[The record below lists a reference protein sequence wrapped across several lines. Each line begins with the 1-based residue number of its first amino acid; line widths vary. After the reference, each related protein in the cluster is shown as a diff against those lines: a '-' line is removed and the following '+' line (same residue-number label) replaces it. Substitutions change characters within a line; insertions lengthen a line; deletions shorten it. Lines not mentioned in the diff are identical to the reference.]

1 MSPPGGGL
9 ESDCLRPSRTLH
21 CPILRLGGGTMLRP
35 FALAISCVIL
45 GGCASTDRVDLVAG
59 DSQQAI
65 VRNGTPALVSQKR
78 HLVML
83 SANSRAVKS
92 NARPGFTVVI
102 KNLGRQPETLMMSS
116 FSASSRTSNQVAGIR
131 IYQYELLKE
140 EQTRQ
145 AWAAFGAALEGAGNA
160 MSAASAGYV
169 NTTGS

>member
-1 MSPPGGGL
+1 
-9 ESDCLRPSRTLH
+9 
-21 CPILRLGGGTMLRP
+21 
-35 FALAISCVIL
+35 
-45 GGCASTDRVDLVAG
+45 
-59 DSQQAI
+59 
-65 VRNGTPALVSQKR
+65 

-131 IYQYELLKE
+131 IYQYEELLKE

-169 NTTGS
+169 NTTGSVSGTANGRPYYGTYSSTAYDPYRAQMAQQAAQAQTAADFAALRAEGEANLTRLNATILKDHTVMP